1 MKLKAVS
8 HTMFVGAILALLAN
22 FAFLLLIR
30 SAFDHSAQVAG
41 QREQTIRALEHLRQE
56 AELLRRLVRAYTA
69 TGSTKYLLTYYDI
82 YAIRQ
87 GDKATLDV
95 PDPTAFWED
104 RLVHERPQPLP
115 EQGSKQSLIE
125 RMKALQLSSDELSSL
140 RHVMDATE
148 RLKKT
153 EQVAFAATQGLYD
166 AQSHTF
172 VSEGEP
178 NLAYATQLV
187 HSHTYERDGAD
198 LTRAISDLTQRADA
212 RTEAAVREASTRV
225 SRFIGMA
232 VAVDLLLL
240 PAMAGA
246 LLVIRRRVLLP
257 IDALG
262 RQAKAFAQGDYAQR
276 SPLRADAV
284 REIVSLS
291 ATMDTMARSIQD
303 DLAARA
309 QVQAALQEARDQA
322 ESATKAKSLFLANM
336 SHEIRTP
343 MNAIIGMTHLA
354 QQTLLTEQQKDYLDK
369 VAAAS
374 QILLGVINDILD
386 FSKIEAGR
394 MTLESAPYRV
404 EDVVGNALMLVR
416 QKAQEREIELLC
428 EFADAALLADA
439 AVVQGDMLRVGQ
451 VLTNLLSNAVKFTH
465 HGHVRLRVALQDRQ
479 AEQARLC
486 FQISDTGIGMTPE
499 QVSRLFQEFTQAD
512 DSTTRRYGGTGLGL
526 SISQRLTTMMGGTI
540 EVASQLG
547 TGSTFTVTL
556 PVTVIDASTA
566 STTGPL
572 PVDTLRVLVVD
583 DQSDTRES
591 LAGLL
596 QTMGVG
602 QGQRDGRVG
611 SVAVAEGGAQ
621 ALALAQEAAAQ
632 GQPFDLVLLDW
643 LLPDMQGDQVLQ
655 ALRALQPSLDVVV
668 ISAYG
673 WDSLQ
678 TPASQAGIDSFLP
691 KPILPAALR
700 GLFARLTGVAVAGP
714 SAAPMD
720 VAVRLDGLRILL
732 VEDNPLNQQLAIELL
747 TRRGA
752 SVTLVGNGSEAVEH
766 LRMTGPTAFDV
777 VLMDLHMPVMDG
789 REATRQIRA
798 DERFRQLPIL
808 AMTAHA
814 LDEEREQ
821 CLAIGMQ
828 DHISKPLEPR
838 RLYATLAA
846 YVHPHVADLGGGT
859 STTSSSSSSG
869 KASAAPAASAE
880 LPSALPR
887 VPGLD
892 TRSALDRLDGDLHL
906 YLQVAQGFVTHA
918 DNSLPLLRAALEV
931 QGWATVQRE
940 AHTLRGLCATIG
952 AYALAQLAA
961 GLEQAAGQRDE
972 SSIATAASLLFDQLG
987 DFIEALRPQLRGA
1000 IDPLMAPTSTPAT
1013 PLAATGTPL
1022 PAPPPQH
1029 EELGR
1034 LLGDADSAA
1043 IGLWRQTREAYRAVL
1058 HPLVFNRLDGA
1069 IEQCDFDTA
1078 LGLLQEEG
1086 GAHAVS

>member
-1 MKLKAVS
+1 
-8 HTMFVGAILALLAN
+8 MFVGAILALLAN

-591 LAGLL
+591 MAGLL

-972 SSIATAASLLFDQLG
+972 SSIATAASPLFDQLG